1 METTTGNYVQF
12 WKLAC
17 APTAGAGACSL
28 LLTPSTKLIVTGKR
42 RAALLLLGDMHLG
55 PTRGCAL
62 PCAAC
67 GAHRGAGPAATPALA
82 AEARNP
88 RDAGQRWPA
97 TRYVRPSESGCR
109 FSLAAS
115 VRMGTPAR
123 TRLRPSLRAP
133 GCRSYMTRSMMF
145 RQASQGGFSTRGDGG
160 GHELSR
166 LGSGGCDRCW

>member
-1 METTTGNYVQF
+1 METTTGNYVSF
-12 WKLAC
+12 LETGLSANSRSGCLLAP
-17 APTAGAGACSL
+17 ANAEYQVDRDGETTSGPAFT
-28 LLTPSTKLIVTGKR
+28 R
-42 RAALLLLGDMHLG
+42 RMHLG

-62 PCAAC
+62 RCAAC

-145 RQASQGGFSTRGDGG
+145 RQASQDGFSTRGDGG
-160 GHELSR
+160 GHELSL